1 MRFTPDML
9 SEPELALHRKTR
21 KVVKTGR
28 AYKPYKPYKSAN
40 IRIVGTVR
48 PVSPSELKAKVVSL
62 MVATPPRHAHGA

>member
-9 SEPELALHRKTR
+9 SEPELALHWKTR

-28 AYKPYKPYKSAN
+28 AYKPYKSAN

-48 PVSPSELKAKVVSL
+48 PVRPSELKAKVVSL